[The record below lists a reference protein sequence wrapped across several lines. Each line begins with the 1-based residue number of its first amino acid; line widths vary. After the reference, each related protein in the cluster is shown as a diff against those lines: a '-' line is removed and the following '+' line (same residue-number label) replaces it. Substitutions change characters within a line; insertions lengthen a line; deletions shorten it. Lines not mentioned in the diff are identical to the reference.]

1 MSTYKSNDYI
11 VQSIEESLLPV
22 GYEEIEKA
30 ARDILS
36 PQAFSYISSG
46 AGAEETARKNKDAFQ
61 KYSIVPKLLND
72 VSEVDT
78 SISLFERNYPT
89 PFILAPVGV
98 LKLADDQGDLA
109 VTRAA
114 SKYNIP
120 FIQSTVS
127 SFSIEEVGQSSGA
140 PKWFQLYWTSL
151 EDISFSFVKRAEKA
165 GYEAIVVTIDTVTL
179 GFREKDLSYG
189 YSPLADGY
197 GQGNFESDDVFL
209 STVEEVNNSAIV
221 DGIIKNIN
229 YPALNWSHISKLKEK
244 TSLPILLKGVLHP
257 EDAQRAVNL
266 GVDGLIVSNHGGR
279 QLDGVISS
287 IDALSEIAKVV
298 NGKIPVLFDSGIR
311 RGSDALKALAL
322 GADAVLIGR
331 PYVYSLAINGEKGV
345 SQFLANFL
353 QDFSS
358 SMMLSGVKNMKQL
371 QQLKIICD

>member
-1 MSTYKSNDYI
+1 M
-11 VQSIEESLLPV
+11 VQSTEENPFPI

-30 ARDILS
+30 AKDILS

-46 AGAEETARKNKDAFQ
+46 AGAEETARKNKNAFQ
-61 KYSIVPKLLND
+61 RYSIIPKLLND
-72 VSEVDT
+72 VSELDT
-78 SISLFERNYPT
+78 RISLFGNTYPT

-114 SKYNIP
+114 SKYDIP

-127 SFSIEEVGQSSGA
+127 SFSIEEVGQSGDG

-151 EDISFSFVKRAEKA
+151 EDVSYSFVKRAEEA
-165 GYEAIVVTIDTVTL
+165 GSEAIVVTIDTVTL

-209 STVEEVNNSAIV
+209 STLAEVNDSTIV
-221 DGIIKNIN
+221 DGIIKQIN
-229 YPALNWSHISKLKEK
+229 YPALNWSHIKKLKRM

-257 EDAQRAVNL
+257 EDALQAIHC

-287 IDALSEIAKVV
+287 IDALPEIAKVV

-311 RGSDALKALAL
+311 RGSDALKVLAL

-331 PYVYSLAINGEKGV
+331 PYVYSLAIDGEKGV

-358 SMMLSGVKNMKQL
+358 SMVLAGVKNIKQL
-371 QQLKIICD
+371 KQMKIVCG

>member
-1 MSTYKSNDYI
+1 M
-11 VQSIEESLLPV
+11 
-22 GYEEIEKA
+22 
-30 ARDILS
+30 LS

-46 AGAEETARKNKDAFQ
+46 AGAEETARKNKNAFQ
-61 KYSIVPKLLND
+61 RYSIIPKLLND
-72 VSEVDT
+72 VSELDT
-78 SISLFERNYPT
+78 RISLFGNTYPT

-114 SKYNIP
+114 SKYDIP

-127 SFSIEEVGQSSGA
+127 SFSIEEVGQSGDG

-151 EDISFSFVKRAEKA
+151 EDVSYSFVKRAEEA
-165 GYEAIVVTIDTVTL
+165 GSEAIVVTIDTVTL

-209 STVEEVNNSAIV
+209 STLAEVNDSTIV
-221 DGIIKNIN
+221 DGIIKQIN
-229 YPALNWSHISKLKEK
+229 YPALNWSHIKKLKRM

-257 EDAQRAVNL
+257 EDALQAIHC

-287 IDALSEIAKVV
+287 IDALPEIAKVV

-311 RGSDALKALAL
+311 RGSDALKVLAL

-331 PYVYSLAINGEKGV
+331 PYVYSLAIDGEKGV

-358 SMMLSGVKNMKQL
+358 SMVLAGVKNIKQL
-371 QQLKIICD
+371 KQMKIVCG